1 MMYMLDTNICIY
13 LLNSRSASLLETVK
27 SKSKLSMTAVSYA
40 ELCFVNE
47 NGAAER
53 AKASWSQLGLFVR
66 LVEVL
71 PFSDSAGKNYGKIR
85 AYLKKK
91 GMIIGNNDMF
101 IAAHAMSEN
110 AVLVSNN
117 MREFQRIPD
126 LKLENWV

>member
-27 SKSKLSMTAVSYA
+27 SKSKLCMSAVSYA
-40 ELCFVNE
+40 ELCFGIE
-47 NGAAER
+47 NGAAES

-126 LKLENWV
+126 LKLENWI